1 MRGQLFMCSRY
12 GKSLFSP
19 GYLFLQ
25 GQGMNS
31 VSCTYEASYPR
42 VIANASL
49 MPLIQDCFRQPD
61 AVLVPILMSCHQTDN
76 GLCGHREEQKVQQNN
91 RASSPGKSR
100 SLQESNLGPV
110 GRLGEFSDVS
120 GCLLEL
126 VLSCIKLS
134 LEFQNSKYSLSTLI
148 MMSSVICLT
157 P

>member
-1 MRGQLFMCSRY
+1 MRGQLFMCSHY

-31 VSCTYEASYPR
+31 GPCTYEASYPR

-49 MPLIQDCFRQPD
+49 MPLIQDYFHQPD
-61 AVLVPILMSCHQTDN
+61 AVLVPILMSCHQRDK
-76 GLCGHREEQKVQQNN
+76 GLRREEQKVQQNN
-91 RASSPGKSR
+91 RVSSPGKSK

-110 GRLGEFSDVS
+110 GRLGVFSDVL
-120 GCLLEL
+120 GCLLKL
-126 VLSCIKLS
+126 VLFCTKLS
-134 LEFQNSKYSLSTLI
+134 LELQNSKYSLSVLI
-148 MMSSVICLT
+148 MMSSAICLT